1 MISVEG
7 KGLAVVTE
15 HTVWFTASR
24 RRAAVDEDGE
34 VVPAAAAAEPSG
46 SATVP
51 DHVWRHSSALAAA
64 RVLNARAVAQRRL
77 A

>member
-24 RRAAVDEDGE
+24 RRAAAEEDGE
-34 VVPAAAAAEPSG
+34 VLPAPAEAEPSG
-46 SATVP
+46 PATVP

>member
-1 MISVEG
+1 VISVEG

-15 HTVWFTASR
+15 HTVWFTASG
-24 RRAAVDEDGE
+24 RRAAAEEDGE
-34 VVPAAAAAEPSG
+34 VLPAPAEAEPSG
-46 SATVP
+46 PATVP

-64 RVLNARAVAQRRL
+64 RVLNARAAVQQRL